1 MTAHNHND
9 YLVIAQSHAN
19 IIWWAAWM
27 SLGASVHAVY
37 IQQSGFAVVPACVL
51 GTSLNYW
58 RNPVRNSLRRTADM
72 STVLIGLCYQSA
84 LAYNMNNNSIH
95 RRIYFNCIFVSGLC
109 FMMGHLFMALNMPRI
124 AACAHAGI
132 HVVANMGNIAL
143 QRGAMTT
150 MTTHDNPNTAIKIF

>member
-1 MTAHNHND
+1 MDSGFMMTAHNRND
-9 YLVIAQSHAN
+9 LVIEQSHAN

-37 IQQSGFAVVPACVL
+37 IKQSGFAVVPACVL

-58 RNPVRNSLRRTADM
+58 RNPVRKSLRRTADM
-72 STVLIGLCYQSA
+72 STVLIGLCYQTA
-84 LAYNMNNNSIH
+84 LAYNMNNNSIY
-95 RRIYFNCIFVSGLC
+95 RRTYFNCIFVSGLC

-150 MTTHDNPNTAIKIF
+150 MTTHDNP

>member
-1 MTAHNHND
+1 MMTAHNRND
-9 YLVIAQSHAN
+9 LVIEQSHAD

-51 GTSLNYW
+51 VTSLNYW
-58 RNPVRNSLRRTADM
+58 RNPVRNSVRRTADM
-72 STVLIGLCYQSA
+72 TTVFISLCYQSA
-84 LAYNMNNNSIH
+84 LAYNMNNSFY
-95 RRIYFNCIFVSGLC
+95 RRTYFDCIFVSGLC

-150 MTTHDNPNTAIKIF
+150 MTTMPIPMPP